1 MVFFCSED
9 AHIPNKQRGQLL
21 TVRNNL
27 FPAPSETETKGVLG
41 KKIILHKCY
50 RLFYKQKA
58 LLVLWCVS
66 LCERL
71 LQNRRDS
78 WTRALSRRFGATR
91 FRARLL
97 PKESPGAAKLWVL
110 SSLMLAWRQ
119 PESNSKRKLSPSRSS
134 LATAQ
139 LCLWKDGVRPS
150 AQPHGGQ
157 WIPFAGHLGN
167 KAQVFPLPPPLLST
181 QNQVGGKKFMYNKV

>member
-97 PKESPGAAKLWVL
+97 PKESPGMPSSGCWARWCSLEGSLRAIARENCHHLGALQQLL
-110 SSLMLAWRQ
+110 SSAFGKTACV
-119 PESNSKRKLSPSRSS
+119 PAHSHAGGSGSPSLDTSGTKPKSS
-134 LATAQ
+134 LCPH
-139 LCLWKDGVRPS
+139 LSS
-150 AQPHGGQ
+150 APRSRSGE
-157 WIPFAGHLGN
+157 
-167 KAQVFPLPPPLLST
+167 
-181 QNQVGGKKFMYNKV
+181 KVHV

>member
-58 LLVLWCVS
+58 FLVLWCVS

-78 WTRALSRRFGATR
+78 CTWALSRRFGATR
-91 FRARLL
+91 FRAWLL

-134 LATAQ
+134 LATTQ
-139 LCLWKDGVRPS
+139 LCLWKDRACVPAHS
-150 AQPHGGQ
+150 H
-157 WIPFAGHLGN
+157 
-167 KAQVFPLPPPLLST
+167 
-181 QNQVGGKKFMYNKV
+181 VGGNGSPSLDTSGTKPTSSLCPHLSSALRSRSGEKVHV